1 MDITQLIYF
10 INIVECDFNLTLA
23 AEKVHITQS
32 ALSQVVSNFENGEGV
47 LLFTRKNGRLNELT
61 PAGHILYTYALE
73 IVEKHQ
79 KMLKAIKNEASK
91 LVGSVRI
98 GIPPTLLRSYF
109 IPFLPEFIS
118 THKNI
123 NIEIVEQS
131 ANELKALL
139 LDNALDIAV
148 LVNPAMLGKN
158 QFEAYSIRLGEYV
171 AYMSIHHELAEVAEL
186 DWSDLKDYPV
196 GTFQKSLTS
205 YHIIL
210 KKLKQAIPKAKI
222 QFTSTS
228 WEYLLETTK
237 NSNKIIILPA
247 ISRKSANQN
256 YFLQKK
262 FKESLSFEIGL
273 YRPLKSFY
281 NPAETILHAA
291 LMDFFNNEIMK

>member
-1 MDITQLIYF
+1 MDITQLVYF
-10 INIVECDFNLTLA
+10 IKIVECDFNLTLA

-32 ALSQVVSNFENGEGV
+32 ALSQVVSNFENGEGI

-61 PAGHILYTYALE
+61 PAGHVLYRYALE
-73 IVEKHQ
+73 IVQKHQ
-79 KMLKAIKNEASK
+79 EMLKAIKNEANK

-118 THKNI
+118 HHKNI
-123 NIEIVEQS
+123 GIEIIEQS

-148 LVNPAMLGKN
+148 LVQPAALNKN
-158 QFEAYSIRLGEYV
+158 QFEEYSIRLGEYA
-171 AYMSIHHELAEVAEL
+171 AYMSIHHDLAEL
-186 DWSDLKDYPV
+186 DKIDWSDLKGYPV

-205 YHIIL
+205 YHIVL
-210 KKLKQAIPKAKI
+210 KKLKHAFPKAKI

-237 NSNKIIILPA
+237 DSNKIVIMPIMPK
-247 ISRKSANQN
+247 KSAKQN

-262 FKESLSFEIGL
+262 FKESLSFDIGL

-281 NPAETILHAA
+281 NPAEIILHGA
-291 LMDFFNNEIMK
+291 LIDFFNSGIMK